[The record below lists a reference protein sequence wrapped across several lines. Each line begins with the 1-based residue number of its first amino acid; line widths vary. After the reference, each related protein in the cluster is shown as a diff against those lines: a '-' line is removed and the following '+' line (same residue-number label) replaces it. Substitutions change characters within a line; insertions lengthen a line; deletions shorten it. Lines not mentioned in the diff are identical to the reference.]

1 MLTQRT
7 SAAPNLQHLWP
18 ALEEQ
23 LRGIPGYEEASLR
36 IARSIHQAVL
46 SGGSPARA
54 AADALHGTWLGHP
67 LHAVLVH
74 IPLGAWILSSL
85 FDLFAATSGSRQAAA
100 TADAL
105 IAAGAISAV
114 PTALAGVADY
124 STIPEDAAVV
134 VATHALLNNVALGLY
149 VVSLTARRAGNRE
162 LGVLLSTL
170 ALGVIG
176 ASAAL
181 GGDLVYR
188 KRVGIDRTPPVNA
201 DAGSADWTAVMP
213 AEDLGIGEPRRVSLD
228 GEPVLLYRDLDA
240 IHAISAVCSHAGG
253 PLEQGRF
260 DGHCVECPWHQSV
273 FDVRDGSVVHG
284 PAVHSQPRYEVRVR
298 DGQLELRRPGTDT
311 ATHADKTRER
321 AVGSGAA

>member
-1 MLTQRT
+1 MLTQPANPT
-7 SAAPNLQHLWP
+7 QSLQHLWP

-23 LRGIPGYEEASLR
+23 LKAIPGYEEASLR
-36 IARSIHQAVL
+36 VSRAIHQAVL
-46 SGGSPARA
+46 NGGDPARA

-74 IPLGAWILSSL
+74 IPIGAWVLSAL
-85 FDLFAATSGSRQAAA
+85 FDLFSATTGSREAAA

-105 IAAGAISAV
+105 IAAGAITAV

-124 STIPEDAAVV
+124 SAIPEDAAVT

-149 VVSLTARRAGNRE
+149 VLSLGVRRGGNRE
-162 LGVLLSTL
+162 LGLLLSTL
-170 ALGVIG
+170 ALGVVG

-188 KRVGIDRTPPVNA
+188 KRVGIDRTPPVSA
-201 DAGSADWTAVMP
+201 DSGSADWTAVMP
-213 AEDLGIGEPRRVSLD
+213 AEDLGVGEPRRVSLD
-228 GEPVLLYRDLDA
+228 GEPVLLFRDLDA

-253 PLEQGRF
+253 PLEQGHF

-284 PAVHSQPRYEVRVR
+284 PAVHPQPRYEVRVR
-298 DGQLELRRPGTDT
+298 AGQLELRRPGTDT
-311 ATHADKTRER
+311 ATHADKTRTR
-321 AVGSGAA
+321 AVGGPA